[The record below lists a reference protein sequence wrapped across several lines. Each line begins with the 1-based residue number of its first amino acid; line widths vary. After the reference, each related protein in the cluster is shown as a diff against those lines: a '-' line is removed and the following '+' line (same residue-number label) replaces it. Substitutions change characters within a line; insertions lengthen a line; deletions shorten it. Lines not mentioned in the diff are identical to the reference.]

1 MKSRTHI
8 IHIILI
14 AMLTIITAALLHS
27 CANRGSGPQGGP
39 KDELS
44 PIIVKSSPSN
54 RARLVSS
61 KQISIE
67 FNELISIEAAY
78 KNVVISPAQKN
89 QPTVKA
95 IGKKAVVTLQDSLL
109 ENTTY
114 TIDFGNSI
122 VDYNEKNVFKDF
134 QFSFSTGA
142 DFDTLQISG
151 IVLDAHTLKA
161 VPNIFVG
168 IYNADNDTA
177 FQTTPFMRMSK
188 TKEDGSFVI
197 RNIKEGK
204 YKLYALNDVTQTYF
218 YKQIGTD
225 IAFIDSILQPDVH
238 MHGKIDTIWTDSL
251 KTKFDSLIVDAHT
264 EYYPKDLILK
274 SFKENPIKH
283 FFKKCTRN
291 SKNSFTLTFG
301 ATPAKQPIVKIID
314 STEHSNWYIQEK
326 SIRTDSLTYWITD
339 SLLYKQ
345 DTLNLSLTYLKT
357 DSISN
362 LVEKTDT
369 IKMVVT
375 NKAGKKR
382 NKSNAVDDKNLPLLF
397 SHNISSNL
405 EVYDTLSLNFEEPI
419 TEIVKDS
426 IQLFI
431 RHDTLWTKIPFELIK
446 DDSLCT
452 KQLKFLYKKS
462 YGDMYKLNVDS
473 ASIRSMY
480 GRTVDKFYK
489 TFKIKQLEEYGNLF
503 VKLTDT
509 PQNGIMELINQKD
522 QWVQTAFM
530 DGDEYIFQDIKPG
543 AYYIRLIIDENGNGK
558 WDTGIYKDHKQA
570 EFVYYYPKQIKIRA
584 NWDIEEEW
592 PYKNIPWEKQRP
604 EELKKNDS
612 KK

>member
-1 MKSRTHI
+1 M
-8 IHIILI
+8 
-14 AMLTIITAALLHS
+14 TAVLLHS

-39 KDELS
+39 KDESS
-44 PIIVKSSPSN
+44 PVIVKSSPDN

-61 KQISIE
+61 KRISIE

-78 KNVVISPAQKN
+78 KNVIISPTQKN

-95 IGKKAVVTLQDSLL
+95 IGKKAVITLEDSLL
-109 ENTTY
+109 DNTTY

-122 VDYNEKNVFKDF
+122 VDYNEKNVLKDY

-161 VPNIFVG
+161 MSGISVG
-168 IYNADNDTA
+168 IYKTDNDTA
-177 FQTTPFMRMSK
+177 FETTPFMRMTK

-225 IAFIDSILQPDVH
+225 IAFCDSILQPDVH
-238 MHGKIDTIWTDSL
+238 MHGKIDTIWSDSL

-274 SFKENPIKH
+274 SFKENPIRH

-291 SKNSFTLTFG
+291 GKNNFTLTFG
-301 ATPAKQPIVKIID
+301 ATSLKQPVLTIID
-314 STEHSNWYIQEK
+314 STEHSNWYVQEK
-326 SIRTDSLTYWITD
+326 AMRADSLTYWITD

-345 DTLNLSLTYLKT
+345 DTLKLSLIYLKT
-357 DSISN
+357 DSTSN

-369 IKMVVT
+369 INMVVT
-375 NKAGKKR
+375 NKIGKKR
-382 NKSNAVDDKNLPLLF
+382 NKSNEVDNQNLPLLF
-397 SHNISSNL
+397 VHNIVNDM

-419 TEIVKDS
+419 TEIAKDS

-431 RHDTLWTKIPFELIK
+431 KKDTIWTQVPFELIK

-452 KQLKFLYKKS
+452 KKLNFIYKKS
-462 YGDMYKLNVDS
+462 YGDTYKLNVDS

-489 TFKIKQLEEYGNLF
+489 TFRIKQLEEYGNLF
-503 VKLTDT
+503 IKLPDM
-509 PQNGIMELINQKD
+509 PQNGIIELLNQKE
-522 QWVQTAFM
+522 QWVQTAFI
-530 DGDEYIFQDIKPG
+530 DGNEYIFQDIKPG
-543 AYYIRLIIDENGNGK
+543 VYYIRLIIDENANGK
-558 WDTGIYKDHKQA
+558 WDTGIYKDNKQA
-570 EFVYYYPKQIKIRA
+570 ELVYYYPKQIKIRA

-592 PYKNIPWEKQRP
+592 PYNNIPWEKQRP
-604 EELKKNDS
+604 EELKINDS

>member
-1 MKSRTHI
+1 
-8 IHIILI
+8 
-14 AMLTIITAALLHS
+14 MLLLHS

-39 KDELS
+39 KDET
-44 PIIVKSSPSN
+44 PPKVVKSTPN
-54 RARLVSS
+54 DKARQHSS
-61 KQISIE
+61 KQIIIE
-67 FNELISIEAAY
+67 FNELISIENAY
-78 KNVVISPAQKN
+78 KNVVISPTQKK
-89 QPTVKA
+89 QAVVKA
-95 IGKKAVVTLQDSLL
+95 LGKKAVVTFQDSLL

-114 TIDFGNSI
+114 SIDFGNSI
-122 VDYNEKNVFKDF
+122 VDYNEKNVLKDF

-161 VPNIFVG
+161 MSGISVG
-168 IYNADNDTA
+168 IYKTDNDTA
-177 FQTTPFMRMSK
+177 FETTPFMRMTK

-225 IAFIDSILQPDVH
+225 IAFCDSILQPDVH
-238 MHGKIDTIWTDSL
+238 MHGKIDTIWSDSL

-274 SFKENPIKH
+274 SFKENPIRH

-291 SKNSFTLTFG
+291 GKNNFTLTFG
-301 ATPAKQPIVKIID
+301 ATPLKQPVLTIID
-314 STEHSNWYIQEK
+314 STEHSNWYVQEK
-326 SIRTDSLTYWITD
+326 AMRADSLTYWITD

-345 DTLNLSLTYLKT
+345 DTLKLSLIYLKT
-357 DSISN
+357 DSTSN
-362 LVEKTDT
+362 LIEKTDT
-369 IKMVVT
+369 INMVVT
-375 NKAGKKR
+375 NKSSKKR
-382 NKSNAVDDKNLPLLF
+382 NKYNEVDNQNLPLSF
-397 SHNISSNL
+397 VHNIVNDM

-431 RHDTLWTKIPFELIK
+431 KKDTIWTQVPFELIK

-452 KQLKFLYKKS
+452 KKLKFLYKKS
-462 YGDMYKLNVDS
+462 YGDTYKLNVDS

-489 TFKIKQLEEYGNLF
+489 TFRIKQLEEYGNLF
-503 VKLTDT
+503 IKLPDM
-509 PQNGIMELINQKD
+509 PQNGIIELLNQKD
-522 QWVQTAFM
+522 QCVQTAFIE
-530 DGDEYIFQDIKPG
+530 DNKYIFQDIKPG
-543 AYYIRLIIDENGNGK
+543 PYYIRLIIDENVNGK
-558 WDTGIYKDHKQA
+558 WDTGIYKDNKQA
-570 EFVYYYPKQIKIRA
+570 ELVYYYPKQIKIRA

-592 PYKNIPWEKQRP
+592 PYNSIPWEKQRP
-604 EELKKNDS
+604 EELKINDS

>member
-1 MKSRTHI
+1 MKHSNFFRFI
-8 IHIILI
+8 VIGSLLVAI
-14 AMLTIITAALLHS
+14 MLLLHS

-39 KDELS
+39 KDET
-44 PIIVKSSPSN
+44 PPKVVKSTPN
-54 RARLVSS
+54 DKARQHSS
-61 KQISIE
+61 KQIIIE
-67 FNELISIEAAY
+67 FNELISIENAY
-78 KNVVISPAQKN
+78 KNVVISPTQKK
-89 QPTVKA
+89 QAVVKA
-95 IGKKAVVTLQDSLL
+95 LGKKAVVTFQDSLL

-114 TIDFGNSI
+114 SIDFGNSI
-122 VDYNEKNVFKDF
+122 VDYNEKNVLKDF

-161 VPNIFVG
+161 MSGISVG
-168 IYNADNDTA
+168 IYKTDNDTA
-177 FQTTPFMRMSK
+177 FETTPFMRMTK

-225 IAFIDSILQPDVH
+225 IAFCDSILQPDVH
-238 MHGKIDTIWTDSL
+238 MHGKIDTIWSDSL

-274 SFKENPIKH
+274 SFKENPIRH

-291 SKNSFTLTFG
+291 GKNNFTLTFG
-301 ATPAKQPIVKIID
+301 ATPLKQPVLTIID
-314 STEHSNWYIQEK
+314 STEHSNWYVQEK
-326 SIRTDSLTYWITD
+326 AMRADSLTYWITD

-345 DTLNLSLTYLKT
+345 DTLKLSLIYLKT
-357 DSISN
+357 DSTSN
-362 LVEKTDT
+362 LIEKTDT
-369 IKMVVT
+369 INMVVT
-375 NKAGKKR
+375 NKSSKKR
-382 NKSNAVDDKNLPLLF
+382 NKYNEVDNQNLPLSF
-397 SHNISSNL
+397 VHNIVNDM

-431 RHDTLWTKIPFELIK
+431 KKDTIWTQVPFELIK

-452 KQLKFLYKKS
+452 KKLKFLYKKS
-462 YGDMYKLNVDS
+462 YGDTYKLNVDS

-489 TFKIKQLEEYGNLF
+489 TFRIKQLEEYGNLF
-503 VKLTDT
+503 IKLPDM
-509 PQNGIMELINQKD
+509 PQNGIIELLNQKD
-522 QWVQTAFM
+522 QCVQTAFIE
-530 DGDEYIFQDIKPG
+530 DNKYIFQDIKPG
-543 AYYIRLIIDENGNGK
+543 PYYIRLIIDENVNGK
-558 WDTGIYKDHKQA
+558 WDTGIYKDNKQA
-570 EFVYYYPKQIKIRA
+570 ELVYYYPKQIKIRA

-592 PYKNIPWEKQRP
+592 PYNSIPWEKQRP
-604 EELKKNDS
+604 EELKINDS

>member
-1 MKSRTHI
+1 M
-8 IHIILI
+8 
-14 AMLTIITAALLHS
+14 TAVLLHS

-39 KDELS
+39 KDESS
-44 PIIVKSSPSN
+44 PVIVKSSPDN

-61 KQISIE
+61 KRISIE

-78 KNVVISPAQKN
+78 KNVIISPTQKN

-95 IGKKAVVTLQDSLL
+95 IGKKAVITLEDSLL
-109 ENTTY
+109 DNTTY

-122 VDYNEKNVFKDF
+122 VDYNEKNVLKDY

-161 VPNIFVG
+161 MSGISVG
-168 IYNADNDTA
+168 IYKTDNDTA
-177 FQTTPFMRMSK
+177 FETTPFMRMTK

-204 YKLYALNDVTQTYF
+204 YKLYALNDFTQTYF

-225 IAFIDSILQPDVH
+225 IAFCDSILQPDVH
-238 MHGKIDTIWTDSL
+238 MHGKIDTIWSDSL

-274 SFKENPIKH
+274 SFKENPIRH

-291 SKNSFTLTFG
+291 GKNNFTLTFG
-301 ATPAKQPIVKIID
+301 ATPLKQPVLTIID
-314 STEHSNWYIQEK
+314 STEHSNWYVQEK
-326 SIRTDSLTYWITD
+326 AMRADSLTYWITD

-345 DTLNLSLTYLKT
+345 DTLKLSLIYLKT
-357 DSISN
+357 DSTSN

-369 IKMVVT
+369 INMVVT
-375 NKAGKKR
+375 NKIGKKR
-382 NKSNAVDDKNLPLLF
+382 NKSNEVDNQNLPLLF
-397 SHNISSNL
+397 VHNIVNDM

-419 TEIVKDS
+419 TEIAKDS

-431 RHDTLWTKIPFELIK
+431 KKDTIWTQVPFELIK

-452 KQLKFLYKKS
+452 KKLNFIYKKS
-462 YGDMYKLNVDS
+462 YGDTYKLNVDS

-489 TFKIKQLEEYGNLF
+489 TFRIKQLEEYGNLF
-503 VKLTDT
+503 IKLPDM
-509 PQNGIMELINQKD
+509 PQNGIIELLNQKE
-522 QWVQTAFM
+522 QWVQTAFI
-530 DGDEYIFQDIKPG
+530 DGNEYIFQDIKPG
-543 AYYIRLIIDENGNGK
+543 VYYIRLIIDENANGK
-558 WDTGIYKDHKQA
+558 WDTGIYKDNKQA
-570 EFVYYYPKQIKIRA
+570 ELVYYYPKQIKIRA

-592 PYKNIPWEKQRP
+592 PYNNIPWEKQRP
-604 EELKKNDS
+604 EELKINDS

>member
-1 MKSRTHI
+1 M
-8 IHIILI
+8 
-14 AMLTIITAALLHS
+14 TAVLLHS

-39 KDELS
+39 KDESS
-44 PIIVKSSPSN
+44 PVIVKSSPDN

-61 KQISIE
+61 KRISIE

-78 KNVVISPAQKN
+78 KNVIISPTQKN
-89 QPTVKA
+89 QPTIKA
-95 IGKKAVVTLQDSLL
+95 IGKKAVITLEDSLL
-109 ENTTY
+109 DNTTY

-122 VDYNEKNVFKDF
+122 VDYNEKNVLKDY

-161 VPNIFVG
+161 MSGISVG
-168 IYNADNDTA
+168 IYKTDNDTA
-177 FQTTPFMRMSK
+177 FETTPFMRMTK

-225 IAFIDSILQPDVH
+225 IAFCDSILQPDVH
-238 MHGKIDTIWTDSL
+238 MHGKIDTIWSDSL

-274 SFKENPIKH
+274 SFKENPIRH

-291 SKNSFTLTFG
+291 GKNNFTLTFG
-301 ATPAKQPIVKIID
+301 ATPLKQPVLTIID
-314 STEHSNWYIQEK
+314 STEHSNWYVQEK
-326 SIRTDSLTYWITD
+326 AMRADSLTYWITD

-345 DTLNLSLTYLKT
+345 DTLKLSLIYLKT
-357 DSISN
+357 DSTSN

-369 IKMVVT
+369 INMVVT
-375 NKAGKKR
+375 NKIGKKR
-382 NKSNAVDDKNLPLLF
+382 NKSNEVDNQNLPLLF
-397 SHNISSNL
+397 VHNIVNDM

-419 TEIVKDS
+419 TEIAKDS

-431 RHDTLWTKIPFELIK
+431 KKDTIWTQVPFELIK

-452 KQLKFLYKKS
+452 KKLNFIYKKS
-462 YGDMYKLNVDS
+462 YGDTYKLNVDS

-489 TFKIKQLEEYGNLF
+489 TFRIKQLEEYGNLF
-503 VKLTDT
+503 IKLPDM
-509 PQNGIMELINQKD
+509 PQNGIIELLNQKE
-522 QWVQTAFM
+522 QWVQTAFI
-530 DGDEYIFQDIKPG
+530 DGNEYIFQDIKPG
-543 AYYIRLIIDENGNGK
+543 VYYIRLIIDENVNGK
-558 WDTGIYKDHKQA
+558 WDTGIYKDNKQA
-570 EFVYYYPKQIKIRA
+570 ELVYYYPKQIKIRA

-592 PYKNIPWEKQRP
+592 PYNSIPWEKQRP
-604 EELKKNDS
+604 EELKINDS

>member
-1 MKSRTHI
+1 MKSRTQI

-14 AMLTIITAALLHS
+14 TLLTIITAVLLHS

-39 KDELS
+39 KDESS
-44 PIIVKSSPSN
+44 PVIVKSSPNN

-78 KNVVISPAQKN
+78 KNVIISPTQKN

-95 IGKKAVVTLQDSLL
+95 IGKKAVITLEDSLL

-122 VDYNEKNVFKDF
+122 VDYNEKNVLKDY

-161 VPNIFVG
+161 ISGISVG
-168 IYNADNDTA
+168 IYKTDNDTA
-177 FQTTPFMRMSK
+177 FETTPFMRMSK

-204 YKLYALNDVTQTYF
+204 YKLYALNDVTQINF

-225 IAFIDSILQPDVH
+225 IAFCDSILQPDVH

-251 KTKFDSLIVDAHT
+251 KTKFDSLIVDAYT
-264 EYYPKDLILK
+264 EYYPKNLILK
-274 SFKENPIKH
+274 SFKENPIRH

-291 SKNSFTLTFG
+291 GKNNFTLTFG
-301 ATPAKQPIVKIID
+301 ATPLKQPVITIID

-326 SIRTDSLTYWITD
+326 ALRADSLTYWITD

-345 DTLNLSLTYLKT
+345 DTLKLSLIYLKT
-357 DSISN
+357 DSTNN
-362 LVEKTDT
+362 LIEKTDT
-369 IKMVVT
+369 INMVVT
-375 NKAGKKR
+375 NKSSKKR
-382 NKSNAVDDKNLPLLF
+382 NKYNEVDNQNLPLSF
-397 SHNISSNL
+397 VHNIVNDM

-431 RHDTLWTKIPFELIK
+431 KKDTIWTQVPFELIK

-452 KQLKFLYKKS
+452 KKLKFLYKKS
-462 YGDMYKLNVDS
+462 YGDTYKLNVDS

-489 TFKIKQLEEYGNLF
+489 TFRIKQLEEYGNLF
-503 VKLTDT
+503 IKLPDM
-509 PQNGIMELINQKD
+509 PQNGIIELLNQKD
-522 QWVQTAFM
+522 QCVQTAFIE
-530 DGDEYIFQDIKPG
+530 DNKYIFQDIKPG
-543 AYYIRLIIDENGNGK
+543 PYYIRLIIDENVNGK
-558 WDTGIYKDHKQA
+558 WDTGIYKDNKQA
-570 EFVYYYPKQIKIRA
+570 ELVYYYPKQIKIRA

-592 PYKNIPWEKQRP
+592 PYNSIPWEKQRP
-604 EELKKNDS
+604 EELKINDS

>member
-1 MKSRTHI
+1 MKSRTQI

-14 AMLTIITAALLHS
+14 TLLTIITAVLLHS

-39 KDELS
+39 KDESS
-44 PIIVKSSPSN
+44 PVIVKSSPNN

-61 KQISIE
+61 KRISIE

-78 KNVVISPAQKN
+78 KNVIISPTQKN

-95 IGKKAVVTLQDSLL
+95 IGKKAVITLEDSLL
-109 ENTTY
+109 DNTTY

-122 VDYNEKNVFKDF
+122 VDYNEKNVLKDY

-161 VPNIFVG
+161 MSGISVG
-168 IYNADNDTA
+168 IYKTDNDTA
-177 FQTTPFMRMSK
+177 FETTPFMRMTK

-225 IAFIDSILQPDVH
+225 IAFCDSILQPDVH
-238 MHGKIDTIWTDSL
+238 MHGKIDTIWSDSL

-274 SFKENPIKH
+274 SFKENPIRH

-291 SKNSFTLTFG
+291 GKNNFTLTFG
-301 ATPAKQPIVKIID
+301 ATPLKQPVLTIID
-314 STEHSNWYIQEK
+314 STEHSNWYVQEK
-326 SIRTDSLTYWITD
+326 AMRADSLTYWITD

-345 DTLNLSLTYLKT
+345 DTLKLSLIYLKT
-357 DSISN
+357 DSTSN

-369 IKMVVT
+369 INMVVT
-375 NKAGKKR
+375 NKIGKKR
-382 NKSNAVDDKNLPLLF
+382 NKSNEVDNQNLPLLF
-397 SHNISSNL
+397 VHNIVNDM

-419 TEIVKDS
+419 TEIAKDS

-431 RHDTLWTKIPFELIK
+431 KKDTIWTQVPFELIK

-452 KQLKFLYKKS
+452 KKLNFIYKKS
-462 YGDMYKLNVDS
+462 YGDTYKLNVDS

-489 TFKIKQLEEYGNLF
+489 TFRIKQLEEYGNLF
-503 VKLTDT
+503 IKLPDM
-509 PQNGIMELINQKD
+509 PQNGIIELLNQKE
-522 QWVQTAFM
+522 QWVQTAFI
-530 DGDEYIFQDIKPG
+530 DGNEYIFQDIKPG
-543 AYYIRLIIDENGNGK
+543 VYYIRLIIDENANGK
-558 WDTGIYKDHKQA
+558 WDTGIYKDNKQA
-570 EFVYYYPKQIKIRA
+570 ELVYYYPKQIKIRA

-592 PYKNIPWEKQRP
+592 PYNNIPWEKQRP
-604 EELKKNDS
+604 EELKINDS

>member
-1 MKSRTHI
+1 M
-8 IHIILI
+8 
-14 AMLTIITAALLHS
+14 TAVLLHS

-39 KDELS
+39 KDESS
-44 PIIVKSSPSN
+44 PVIVKSSPDN

-61 KQISIE
+61 KRISIE

-78 KNVVISPAQKN
+78 KNVIISPTQKN

-95 IGKKAVVTLQDSLL
+95 IGKKAVITLEDSLL
-109 ENTTY
+109 DNTTY

-122 VDYNEKNVFKDF
+122 VDYNEKNVLKDY

-161 VPNIFVG
+161 MSGISVG
-168 IYNADNDTA
+168 IYKTDNDTA
-177 FQTTPFMRMSK
+177 FETTPFMRMTK

-225 IAFIDSILQPDVH
+225 IAFCDSILQPDVH
-238 MHGKIDTIWTDSL
+238 MHGKIDTIWSDSL

-274 SFKENPIKH
+274 SFKENPIRH

-291 SKNSFTLTFG
+291 GKNNFTLTFG
-301 ATPAKQPIVKIID
+301 ATPLKQPVLTIID
-314 STEHSNWYIQEK
+314 STEHSNWYVQEK
-326 SIRTDSLTYWITD
+326 AMRADSLTYWITD

-345 DTLNLSLTYLKT
+345 DTLKLSLIYLKT
-357 DSISN
+357 DSTSN

-369 IKMVVT
+369 INMVVT
-375 NKAGKKR
+375 NKIGKKR
-382 NKSNAVDDKNLPLLF
+382 NKSNEVDNQNLPLLF
-397 SHNISSNL
+397 VHNIVNDM

-419 TEIVKDS
+419 TEIAKDS

-431 RHDTLWTKIPFELIK
+431 KKDTIWTQVPFELIK

-452 KQLKFLYKKS
+452 KKLNFIYKKS
-462 YGDMYKLNVDS
+462 YGDTYKLNVDS

-489 TFKIKQLEEYGNLF
+489 TFRIKQLEEYGNLF
-503 VKLTDT
+503 IKLPDM
-509 PQNGIMELINQKD
+509 PQNGIIELLNQKE
-522 QWVQTAFM
+522 QWVQTAFI
-530 DGDEYIFQDIKPG
+530 DGNEYIFQDIKPG
-543 AYYIRLIIDENGNGK
+543 VYYIRLIIDENANGK
-558 WDTGIYKDHKQA
+558 WDTGIYKDNKQA
-570 EFVYYYPKQIKIRA
+570 ELVYYYPKQIKIRA

-592 PYKNIPWEKQRP
+592 PYNSIPWEKQRP
-604 EELKKNDS
+604 EELKINDS